1 MKKETA
7 IKRIESKINK
17 INHDIETGLI
27 GRDGK
32 LNLEGK
38 KKAYEEDIELIR
50 KIKWIIQKSIW

>member
-50 KIKWIIQKSIW
+50 KIK